1 MRSLSGGN
9 EQEEGEMKNFRFVRK
24 RKNAER
30 LHLHVCWFISRR
42 GVCFFWWHTC
52 RSADNG
58 SPFIKASM
66 SADTEPITQMVASN
80 TPGPLFM
87 EVLFFLLLLICYLR
101 ADNSSNSR
109 RSGFLPAS
117 SLNGCSD
124 EAANL
129 IKGVD
134 QDSLHSKSQS
144 EGKRRGSWLM

>member
-24 RKNAER
+24 RKTQSASTSTSVD
-30 LHLHVCWFISRR
+30 LSLAGASV
-42 GVCFFWWHTC
+42 FFDGT
-52 RSADNG
+52 RVDLLTTAL
-58 SPFIKASM
+58 PFIKASM

-144 EGKRRGSWLM
+144 EGKRRGS

>member
-1 MRSLSGGN
+1 MNRKKGKWKTSGLLEKEKRRAPPPPRLLIYLSRG
-9 EQEEGEMKNFRFVRK
+9 
-24 RKNAER
+24 R
-30 LHLHVCWFISRR
+30 L
-42 GVCFFWWHTC
+42 FFFDGT
-52 RSADNG
+52 RVDLLTTAL
-58 SPFIKASM
+58 PFIKASM

>member
-1 MRSLSGGN
+1 MNRKKGKWKTSGLLEKGKTQSASTSTSVDLSLAGASVFFDGTRVDLLTTAPRLSRHQWVPTRSQSLRWLRLTHLV
-9 EQEEGEMKNFRFVRK
+9 RFLWK
-24 RKNAER
+24 
-30 LHLHVCWFISRR
+30 
-42 GVCFFWWHTC
+42 CFF
-52 RSADNG
+52 
-58 SPFIKASM
+58 F
-66 SADTEPITQMVASN
+66 
-80 TPGPLFM
+80 PL
-87 EVLFFLLLLICYLR
+87 LFICYLR